1 MGLTNPLA
9 TIIFVAYFQAFI
21 FLFKLIN
28 NETFLHHEKKKKSKL
43 LCLMEI
49 ISVMFYN
56 TARALLESQKLY
68 SLLHKE

>member
-1 MGLTNPLA
+1 MKA
-9 TIIFVAYFQAFI
+9 
-21 FLFKLIN
+21 
-28 NETFLHHEKKKKSKL
+28 FLHHEKKKKSKL